1 MSVETMRELQAYGYF
16 ILLVAMVVLL
26 YGYWFHLKKSEKVG
40 RRDYEQYSK
49 LALNDDLS
57 DEILENV
64 STDNDNAKRSVEK

>member
-64 STDNDNAKRSVEK
+64 STNNDNAKRSVEK